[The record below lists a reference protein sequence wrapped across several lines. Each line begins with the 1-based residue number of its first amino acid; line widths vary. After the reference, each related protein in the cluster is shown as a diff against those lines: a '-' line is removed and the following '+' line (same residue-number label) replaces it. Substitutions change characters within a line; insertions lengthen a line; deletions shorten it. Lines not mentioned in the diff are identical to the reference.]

1 MKRLAE
7 RRLSRVPVRLG
18 SKSQSIGYYLM
29 VKDLVMT
36 APTDAITLS
45 SLRSAASLPRAVGR

>member
-1 MKRLAE
+1 M
-7 RRLSRVPVRLG
+7 RLG